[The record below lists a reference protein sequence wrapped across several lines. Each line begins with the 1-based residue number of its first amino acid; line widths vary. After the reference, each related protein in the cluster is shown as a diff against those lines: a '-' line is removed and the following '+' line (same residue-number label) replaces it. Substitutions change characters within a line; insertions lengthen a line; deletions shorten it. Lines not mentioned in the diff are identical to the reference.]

1 MGKNGKAGC
10 NKDIAFG
17 TFEAPTAKH
26 PHGRKYGAGGW
37 RKVKAPKSKET
48 DDQRD
53 KRDEVNTGRK
63 R

>member
-1 MGKNGKAGC
+1 MGKND
-10 NKDIAFG
+10 NIAFG

-26 PHGRKYGAGGW
+26 PHGRKFGAGGW

-48 DDQRD
+48 DDQLD
-53 KRDEVNTGRK
+53 KRDDWNTGRK